1 MDAALLVV
9 GVIVGLGAGLAGA
22 WLVAERLRPDAARRE
37 ADRAD
42 DERRAAEH
50 QATVRAAVDAA
61 VDTVVK
67 VAGER
72 LGAQAEA
79 GSRELATRHQAFEQ
93 RVGELRGTV
102 ADQLALRNATVEQHM
117 GDVRAELARVTEL
130 VATLQRD
137 RAEQHGRVETRL
149 SEMAAVSAR
158 LAETTQSLR
167 QALANPKAR
176 GQWGERMADDV
187 LRAAGLVEG
196 ISYRKQSATTAGTIP
211 DFTFLLPGGRVLHM
225 DVKFPVDNYLRYL
238 EAASDRERDQHAI
251 AFVRDVR
258 ARVRELS
265 GRVYIDPDDT
275 LDEVLLFIPNE
286 AVYAFVH
293 QHDRDLIEV
302 ALGLKVVLCSPST
315 LFSVL
320 AVIRQAVEQTQ
331 LQRTSD
337 EILACLA
344 AFEQQ
349 WSKFSD
355 ALDKVGRSLDSVR
368 RSWDELSGTR
378 RRQLERQLDRVGEL
392 RSRREGH
399 REIEA
404 PVPLTLDADPDR
416 VLGPTVMGVPRA
428 DGEGEGARQLER
440 SSGAAAPG
448 VPRGD
453 GDAEAMRRA
462 AGDVRPLPRP
472 PASAAG

>member
-1 MDAALLVV
+1 MDVLLFAVAVLV
-9 GVIVGLGAGLAGA
+9 GVAAGFGGAIV
-22 WLVAERLRPDAARRE
+22 V
-37 ADRAD
+37 
-42 DERRAAEH
+42 
-50 QATVRAAVDAA
+50 VRAATSAGGRRDRAGEREAVVAAA

-79 GSRELATRHQAFEQ
+79 GSRDLAARQRAFEQ
-93 RVGELRGTV
+93 QVGDLRGTM
-102 ADQLALRNATVEQHM
+102 AEQMALRNEAVEQHM
-117 GDVRAELARVTEL
+117 GDVRAELARVTQL
-130 VATLQRD
+130 VATLQRE
-137 RAEQHGRVETRL
+137 RAEQHGRFESRL
-149 SEMAAVSAR
+149 NEVATVSAR
-158 LAETTQSLR
+158 LADTTQSLR
-167 QALANPKAR
+167 EALANPRAR

-196 ISYRKQSATTAGTIP
+196 ISYRKQSATTAGTVP

-238 EAASDRERDQHAI
+238 EAGTDHERERAAL

-293 QHDRDLIEV
+293 ERDRELIDV
-302 ALGLKVVLCSPST
+302 ALGQKVVLCSPST

-337 EILACLA
+337 EILTCLG

-349 WSKFSD
+349 WSKFSE

-368 RSWDELSGTR
+368 RSWDDLAGTR
-378 RRQLERQLDRVGEL
+378 RRQLERQLDRVTEL
-392 RSRREGH
+392 RGRRAATPTAEVTAQLTVDASP
-399 REIEA
+399 A
-404 PVPLTLDADPDR
+404 PHH
-416 VLGPTVMGVPRA
+416 G
-428 DGEGEGARQLER
+428 GE
-440 SSGAAAPG
+440 
-448 VPRGD
+448 
-453 GDAEAMRRA
+453 AEALRRA

>member
-1 MDAALLVV
+1 MDVPLFVV
-9 GVIVGLGAGLAGA
+9 AIVLGLGAGCAAALAVMRATPRTAASTGERDA
-22 WLVAERLRPDAARRE
+22 LVA
-37 ADRAD
+37 
-42 DERRAAEH
+42 
-50 QATVRAAVDAA
+50 TA

-79 GSRELATRHQAFEQ
+79 GSRELASRHQAFERQ
-93 RVGELRGTV
+93 VGELRG
-102 ADQLALRNATVEQHM
+102 ALSDQMALRNATVEQHM
-117 GDVRAELARVTEL
+117 GDVRAELMRVGEL
-130 VATLQRD
+130 IATLQRE
-137 RAEQHGRVETRL
+137 RAEQQGRVETRL
-149 SEMAAVSAR
+149 GEMAAVSAR
-158 LAETTQSLR
+158 LADTTQSLR
-167 QALANPKAR
+167 QALANPAAR

-196 ISYRKQSATTAGTIP
+196 MSYRKQSATSAGTVP
-211 DFTFLLPGGRVLHM
+211 DFTFMLPGGRVLHM

-238 EAASDRERDQHAI
+238 EAASERERDQHAI

-265 GRVYIDPDDT
+265 GRVYIDPDET

-293 QHDRDLIEV
+293 QHDRDLVDV
-302 ALGLKVVLCSPST
+302 ALRQKVVLCSPST

-349 WSKFSD
+349 WGKFAD

-368 RSWDELSGTR
+368 RSWDDLTGPR
-378 RRQLERQLDRVGEL
+378 RRQLERQLDRVDELRTRREPGAAAELVVDAAPGASEVRAGEL
-392 RSRREGH
+392 R
-399 REIEA
+399 
-404 PVPLTLDADPDR
+404 
-416 VLGPTVMGVPRA
+416 
-428 DGEGEGARQLER
+428 
-440 SSGAAAPG
+440 
-448 VPRGD
+448 
-453 GDAEAMRRA
+453 A
-462 AGDVRPLPRP
+462 AG
-472 PASAAG
+472 

>member
-9 GVIVGLGAGLAGA
+9 VAVAGLGAGLAGA
-22 WLVAERLRPDAARRE
+22 WVVATRPGRGAADWSGPGGGE
-37 ADRAD
+37 AAD
-42 DERRAAEH
+42 HLAAQRRAAEH
-50 QATVRAAVDAA
+50 HATVRAAVDAA

-79 GSRELATRHQAFEQ
+79 GSRELASRQQSFEQ
-93 RVGELRGTV
+93 QVGDLRGTL
-102 ADQLALRNATVEQHM
+102 ADQMALRNAAVERHM

-130 VATLQRD
+130 VATLQRE

-149 SEMAAVSAR
+149 CEMAAVSAR
-158 LAETTQSLR
+158 LADTTQSLR
-167 QALANPKAR
+167 QALANPQAR

-196 ISYRKQSATTAGTIP
+196 ISYRKQSATAAGTVP

-238 EAASDRERDQHAI
+238 EAGSDRERDQHAI

-293 QHDRDLIEV
+293 QHDRELVDV
-302 ALGLKVVLCSPST
+302 ALRQKVVLCSPST

-349 WSKFSD
+349 WSRFAD

-368 RSWDELSGTR
+368 RSWDDLSGTR

-392 RSRREGH
+392 RTRREGPAAA
-399 REIEA
+399 ELVVDVAGGPGDA
-404 PVPLTLDADPDR
+404 PAELPG
-416 VLGPTVMGVPRA
+416 LG
-428 DGEGEGARQLER
+428 DGE
-440 SSGAAAPG
+440 
-448 VPRGD
+448 
-453 GDAEAMRRA
+453 AEARRRA
-462 AGDVRPLPRP
+462 TGDVRPLPRP
-472 PASAAG
+472 PATAAG

>member
-1 MDAALLVV
+1 MNAALLVV
-9 GVIVGLGAGLAGA
+9 GMVVGLGAGVAAALAGFG
-22 WLVAERLRPDAARRE
+22 RLRPTPAGE
-37 ADRAD
+37 RA
-42 DERRAAEH
+42 RAAAAHE
-50 QATVRAAVDAA
+50 ATMRAAVDAA

-72 LGAQAEA
+72 LGAQADA
-79 GSRELATRHQAFEQ
+79 GSRELASRSAAFEQ
-93 RVGELRGTV
+93 RLGELRG
-102 ADQLALRNATVEQHM
+102 AMDEQLAVRNAAVEARMGELRGALDEQLAVRNAAVEARM
-117 GDVRAELARVTEL
+117 GDVRTELARVAEL
-130 VATLQRD
+130 VGSLQRD

-149 SEMAAVSAR
+149 AEMAAVSAR
-158 LAETTQSLR
+158 LADTTQSLR
-167 QALANPKAR
+167 QALANPRAR

-196 ISYRKQSATTAGTIP
+196 ISYRKQSATAAGTIP

-238 EAASDRERDQHAI
+238 EAGSDRERDQHAL

-265 GRVYIDPDDT
+265 GRVYIDPDRT

-293 QHDRDLIEV
+293 QHDRELVEV
-302 ALGLKVVLCSPST
+302 ALRQKVVLCSPST

-344 AFEQQ
+344 AFESQ
-349 WSKFSD
+349 WGKFAD
-355 ALDKVGRSLDSVR
+355 AFDKVGRSLDSVR
-368 RSWDELSGTR
+368 RSWDDLAGTR

-392 RSRREGH
+392 RSRREGS
-399 REIEA
+399 
-404 PVPLTLDADPDR
+404 PSP
-416 VLGPTVMGVPRA
+416 
-428 DGEGEGARQLER
+428 
-440 SSGAAAPG
+440 
-448 VPRGD
+448 
-453 GDAEAMRRA
+453 
-462 AGDVRPLPRP
+462 PLPAPHPLGEVHPLPSP
-472 PASAAG
+472 PRSATG

>member
-9 GVIVGLGAGLAGA
+9 GLVLGLGAG
-22 WLVAERLRPDAARRE
+22 VAAAVAALGRLRPGGPFGGPV
-37 ADRAD
+37 ADPGA
-42 DERRAAEH
+42 RAAEH
-50 QATVRAAVDAA
+50 EATVRAAVDAA

-79 GSRELATRHQAFEQ
+79 GSRELAGRSAAFEA
-93 RVGELRGTV
+93 RLGELRGTM
-102 ADQLALRNATVEQHM
+102 ADELAVRNAAVEARM
-117 GDVRAELARVTEL
+117 GDVRAELARVAEL
-130 VATLQRD
+130 VGTLQRE

-158 LAETTQSLR
+158 LADTTQSLR
-167 QALANPKAR
+167 QALANPRAR

-196 ISYRKQSATTAGTIP
+196 ISYRKQSATAAGTIP

-238 EAASDRERDQHAI
+238 EAVNDRERDQHAI
-251 AFVRDVR
+251 SFVRDVR

-293 QHDRDLIEV
+293 QHDRELVDV
-302 ALGLKVVLCSPST
+302 ALRQKVVLCSPST

-349 WSKFSD
+349 WGKFAD
-355 ALDKVGRSLDSVR
+355 ALDKVGRSLDTVR
-368 RSWDELSGTR
+368 RSWDDLAGTR
-378 RRQLERQLDRVGEL
+378 RRQLERQLDRVGEI
-392 RSRREGH
+392 RSRREAGPSAAASAQP
-399 REIEA
+399 A
-404 PVPLTLDADPDR
+404 PLSPASPPLPAPPVHLADPA
-416 VLGPTVMGVPRA
+416 PTPRGHGLSQPA
-428 DGEGEGARQLER
+428 ATGRWWGA
-440 SSGAAAPG
+440 SSGGAVASG
-448 VPRGD
+448 
-453 GDAEAMRRA
+453 RA
-462 AGDVRPLPRP
+462 AR
-472 PASAAG
+472 

>member
-9 GVIVGLGAGLAGA
+9 GVVVGLGAGLAGA
-22 WLVAERLRPDAARRE
+22 WLVASRLQPGGAGRRAVEHTEQLAAQ
-37 ADRAD
+37 
-42 DERRAAEH
+42 RRAAEH

-72 LGAQAEA
+72 FGAQATA
-79 GSRELATRHQAFEQ
+79 GARELASRHQAFEQ
-93 RVGELRGTV
+93 QVGELRGAM
-102 ADQLALRNATVEQHM
+102 ADQMALRGAAVEQHM

-130 VATLQRD
+130 VATLQRE
-137 RAEQHGRVETRL
+137 RAEQHGRVEMRL
-149 SEMAAVSAR
+149 TEMAAVSAR

-196 ISYRKQSATTAGTIP
+196 ISYRKQSATAAGTIP

-225 DVKFPVDNYLRYL
+225 DVKFPIDNYLRYL
-238 EAASDRERDQHAI
+238 EAASDRERDQHAV

-258 ARVRELS
+258 SRVRELS

-293 QHDRDLIEV
+293 EHDRDLIEV
-302 ALGLKVVLCSPST
+302 ALGQKVVLCSPST

-349 WSKFSD
+349 WGRFSD
-355 ALDKVGRSLDSVR
+355 ALDKVGRSLDTVR
-368 RSWDELSGTR
+368 RSWDDLAGTR

-392 RSRREGH
+392 RSRREGA
-399 REIEA
+399 RELE
-404 PVPLTLDADPDR
+404 VPADLADAQVTVDATLGRDR
-416 VLGPTVMGVPRA
+416 PLGLAVSGPERVP
-428 DGEGEGARQLER
+428 
-440 SSGAAAPG
+440 GAAVAG
-448 VPRGD
+448 TCRQD
-453 GDAEAMRRA
+453 GDAEALRRA

>member
-1 MDAALLVV
+1 MDAALLVAAV
-9 GVIVGLGAGLAGA
+9 VLGAGAGLVGA
-22 WLVAERLRPDAARRE
+22 LVAAARLRVPAGPGARE
-37 ADRAD
+37 AEARALAQR
-42 DERRAAEH
+42 E
-50 QATVRAAVDAA
+50 ATVRAAVDAA

-72 LGAQAEA
+72 LGAQADA
-79 GSRELATRHQAFEQ
+79 GSRELASRTQAFEA

-102 ADQLALRNATVEQHM
+102 AESLAVRNAAVEQHM
-117 GDVRAELARVTEL
+117 GDVRAELARVAEL
-130 VATLQRD
+130 VGSLQRE

-149 SEMAAVSAR
+149 AEVAAVSAR
-158 LAETTQSLR
+158 LADTTQSLR
-167 QALANPKAR
+167 RALASPQAR

-196 ISYRKQSATTAGTIP
+196 ISYRKQSATSAGTIP

-265 GRVYIDPDDT
+265 GRVYIDPDET

-293 QHDRDLIEV
+293 SHDRDLVEV
-302 ALGLKVVLCSPST
+302 ALRQKVVLCSPST

-349 WSKFSD
+349 WGKFAE
-355 ALDKVGRSLDSVR
+355 ALDKVGRSLDTVR
-368 RSWDELSGTR
+368 RSWDDLTGTR
-378 RRQLERQLDRVGEL
+378 RRQLERHLDRVGEL
-392 RSRREGH
+392 RTRR
-399 REIEA
+399 
-404 PVPLTLDADPDR
+404 
-416 VLGPTVMGVPRA
+416 GPGGDGVSTGVA
-428 DGEGEGARQLER
+428 AAGVAGIGGGEGEREALRR
-440 SSGAAAPG
+440 ST
-448 VPRGD
+448 
-453 GDAEAMRRA
+453 
-462 AGDVRPLPRP
+462 GDVRSLPQP
-472 PASAAG
+472 PPRSAAS

>member
-1 MDAALLVV
+1 MDVALLAV
-9 GVIVGLGAGLAGA
+9 GVVVGLGAGLAGA
-22 WLVAERLRPDAARRE
+22 WLMVARLGLAGGGPVGGTPAGRRDAAHE
-37 ADRAD
+37 A
-42 DERRAAEH
+42 
-50 QATVRAAVDAA
+50 TLRAAVDAA

-79 GSRELATRHQAFEQ
+79 GSRELASRQRAFEQ
-93 RVGELRGTV
+93 QVGDLRGSM
-102 ADQLALRNATVEQHM
+102 AEQMALRNAAVERHM

-130 VATLQRD
+130 VATLQRE
-137 RAEQHGRVETRL
+137 RAEQHGRVESRL

-158 LAETTQSLR
+158 LADTTQSLR

-196 ISYRKQSATTAGTIP
+196 ISYRKQSATAAGTVP
-211 DFTFLLPGGRVLHM
+211 DFTFFLPGGRVLHM

-238 EAASDRERDQHAI
+238 EASTDDERARYAV

-265 GRVYIDPDDT
+265 GRVYIDPDET

-293 QHDRDLIEV
+293 EHDRDLVEV
-302 ALGLKVVLCSPST
+302 ALGQKVVLCSPNT

-349 WSKFSD
+349 WGKFSD

-368 RSWDELSGTR
+368 RSWDDLAGTR
-378 RRQLERQLDRVGEL
+378 RRQLERHLDRVAEL
-392 RSRREGH
+392 RQRRAGAGTALDGPADARPGPVDGGGRDEVSATLT
-399 REIEA
+399 IDAA
-404 PVPLTLDADPDR
+404 PLPL
-416 VLGPTVMGVPRA
+416 
-428 DGEGEGARQLER
+428 DGAARHDEGEGPLVRR
-440 SSGAAAPG
+440 DGG
-448 VPRGD
+448 RRVGGD
-453 GDAEAMRRA
+453 L
-462 AGDVRPLPRP
+462 RPLPHP
-472 PASAAG
+472 PASATG

>member
-1 MDAALLVV
+1 MDAALLVAAV
-9 GVIVGLGAGLAGA
+9 VLGAGAGLVGA
-22 WLVAERLRPDAARRE
+22 LVAAARLRVPAGPGAQEAEARALAQRE
-37 ADRAD
+37 AM
-42 DERRAAEH
+42 
-50 QATVRAAVDAA
+50 VRAAVDAA

-72 LGAQAEA
+72 LGAQADA
-79 GSRELATRHQAFEQ
+79 GSRELASRTQAFEA

-102 ADQLALRNATVEQHM
+102 AESLAVRNAAVEQHM
-117 GDVRAELARVTEL
+117 GDVRAELARVAEL
-130 VATLQRD
+130 VGSLQRE

-149 SEMAAVSAR
+149 AEVAAVSAR
-158 LAETTQSLR
+158 LADTTQSLR
-167 QALANPKAR
+167 RALASPQAR

-196 ISYRKQSATTAGTIP
+196 ISYRKQSATSAGTIP

-265 GRVYIDPDDT
+265 GRVYIDPDET

-293 QHDRDLIEV
+293 SHDRDLVEV
-302 ALGLKVVLCSPST
+302 ALRQKVVLCSPST

-349 WSKFSD
+349 WGKFAE
-355 ALDKVGRSLDSVR
+355 ALDKVGRSLDTVR
-368 RSWDELSGTR
+368 RSWDDLTGTR
-378 RRQLERQLDRVGEL
+378 RRQLERHLDRVGEL
-392 RSRREGH
+392 RTRRGPGGDG
-399 REIEA
+399 A
-404 PVPLTLDADPDR
+404 PT
-416 VLGPTVMGVPRA
+416 GVA
-428 DGEGEGARQLER
+428 AAGVAGIGGGEGEREALRRFTGEVR
-440 SSGAAAPG
+440 SLPQPPP
-448 VPRGD
+448 PR
-453 GDAEAMRRA
+453 
-462 AGDVRPLPRP
+462 
-472 PASAAG
+472 SAAG

>member
-1 MDAALLVV
+1 MDAALLVM
-9 GVIVGLGAGLAGA
+9 GVVVGLVAGVAGA
-22 WLVAERLRPDAARRE
+22 WFVVVRLAPGGPGGRASQHVEQLAAQ
-37 ADRAD
+37 
-42 DERRAAEH
+42 RRAAEH

-72 LGAQAEA
+72 LGAQADA
-79 GSRELATRHQAFEQ
+79 GSRELASRHQAFEQ
-93 RVGELRGTV
+93 QVGDLRGTMAEQMAV
-102 ADQLALRNATVEQHM
+102 RNAAVEQHM
-117 GDVRAELARVTEL
+117 GDVRAELARVTQL
-130 VATLQRD
+130 VATLQRE
-137 RAEQHGRVETRL
+137 RAEQQGRVESRL
-149 SEMAAVSAR
+149 NEVASVSAR
-158 LAETTQSLR
+158 LADTTQSLR
-167 QALANPKAR
+167 QALANPRAR

-238 EAASDRERDQHAI
+238 EAGTDHERDRHAV

-265 GRVYIDPDDT
+265 GRVYIDPDET

-293 QHDRDLIEV
+293 ERDRDLIEV
-302 ALGLKVVLCSPST
+302 ALGSPST

-320 AVIRQAVEQTQ
+320 AVIRQAVEQTR

-337 EILACLA
+337 EILTCLA

-349 WSKFSD
+349 WAKFSD
-355 ALDKVGRSLDSVR
+355 ALDKVGRSLDTVR
-368 RSWDELSGTR
+368 RSWDDLAGTR

-399 REIEA
+399 GGHDAVAELTIDSGTASGRA
-404 PVPLTLDADPDR
+404 GHAGPL
-416 VLGPTVMGVPRA
+416 GG
-428 DGEGEGARQLER
+428 LER
-440 SSGAAAPG
+440 
-448 VPRGD
+448 
-453 GDAEAMRRA
+453 
-462 AGDVRPLPRP
+462 
-472 PASAAG
+472 

>member
-9 GVIVGLGAGLAGA
+9 GVIAGVAAGLAGA
-22 WLVAERLRPDAARRE
+22 WLVVSRLGIEPRGGPHAPASE
-37 ADRAD
+37 QHL
-42 DERRAAEH
+42 AAEH

-72 LGAQAEA
+72 LGAQADA
-79 GSRELATRHQAFEQ
+79 GSRELASRQQAFEQ
-93 RVGELRGTV
+93 QIGQLRGAMT
-102 ADQLALRNATVEQHM
+102 DQMALRAATVEQHM

-130 VATLQRD
+130 VGSLQRE

-187 LRAAGLVEG
+187 LRAAGLQEG

-225 DVKFPVDNYLRYL
+225 DVKFPIDNYLRYL
-238 EAASDRERDQHAI
+238 EASSERERDQHVI

-265 GRVYIDPDDT
+265 GRVYIDPDET

-293 QHDRDLIEV
+293 QHDRELIDV
-302 ALGLKVVLCSPST
+302 ALGQKVVLCSPST

-349 WSKFSD
+349 WGKFSD

-368 RSWDELSGTR
+368 RSWDDLSGTR
-378 RRQLERQLDRVGEL
+378 RRQLERQLDRVTEL
-392 RSRREGH
+392 RNRRGAEHELASPPDLTAELAVDASATADRPLGGG
-399 REIEA
+399 EA
-404 PVPLTLDADPDR
+404 EV
-416 VLGPTVMGVPRA
+416 
-428 DGEGEGARQLER
+428 
-440 SSGAAAPG
+440 
-448 VPRGD
+448 
-453 GDAEAMRRA
+453 MRRA

-472 PASAAG
+472 PTTATG

>member
-1 MDAALLVV
+1 MDAALLLV
-9 GVIVGLGAGLAGA
+9 GVVAGLGAGVAGA
-22 WLVAERLRPDAARRE
+22 WLVVSRLGGAGHGGGAEQR
-37 ADRAD
+37 
-42 DERRAAEH
+42 AEH

-67 VAGER
+67 VAGDR
-72 LGAQAEA
+72 LGAQADA
-79 GSRELATRHQAFEQ
+79 GSRELATRQQAFEQ
-93 RVGELRGTV
+93 QVGELRGTMV
-102 ADQLALRNATVEQHM
+102 DQLALRNAAVEQHM
-117 GDVRAELARVTEL
+117 GDVRAELSRVSEL
-130 VATLQRD
+130 VASLQRE
-137 RAEQHGRVETRL
+137 RAEQQGRVETRL

-158 LAETTQSLR
+158 LVDTTHSLR
-167 QALANPKAR
+167 QALANPRAR

-196 ISYRKQSATTAGTIP
+196 ISYRKQSATAAGTVP
-211 DFTFLLPGGRVLHM
+211 DFTFMLPGDRVLHM
-225 DVKFPVDNYLRYL
+225 DVKFPVDNYLRHL
-238 EAASDRERDQHAI
+238 EATSERERDQHAI

-265 GRVYIDPDDT
+265 SRVYIDPDGT

-286 AVYAFVH
+286 AVYAFAH
-293 QHDRDLIEV
+293 QHDRDLLDV
-302 ALGLKVVLCSPST
+302 ALQQKVVLCSPST

-349 WSKFSD
+349 WGKFSD
-355 ALDKVGRSLDSVR
+355 ALDKVGRSLDTVR
-368 RSWDELSGTR
+368 RSWDDLSGTR

-392 RSRREGH
+392 RTRRELGRDSGPGH
-399 REIEA
+399 EVDVAIEA
-404 PVPLTLDADPDR
+404 GHT
-416 VLGPTVMGVPRA
+416 GVA
-428 DGEGEGARQLER
+428 
-440 SSGAAAPG
+440 
-448 VPRGD
+448 
-453 GDAEAMRRA
+453 GDAEARRRA
-462 AGDVRPLPRP
+462 TGEILPLPRP